1 MQSVVLCMQQYGP
14 QDRARKRSGYD
25 EIRCGR
31 ELVDAKLKKGLLE
44 VCVLVALKKEESY
57 GYKIIGDISPYIE
70 VSESTLYPILK
81 RLEATGCLT
90 TRSKEYNGRLRKY
103 YMITEAGK
111 RKIRES
117 IADLDELKRVYDFIY
132 REGY

>member
-1 MQSVVLCMQQYGP
+1 M
-14 QDRARKRSGYD
+14 
-25 EIRCGR
+25 
-31 ELVDAKLKKGLLE
+31 DAQLKKGLLE
-44 VCVLVALKKEESY
+44 VCVLVALKKEQSY
-57 GYKIIGDISPYIE
+57 GYKIINDISPYIE

-117 IADLDELKRVYDFIY
+117 ISDLDELRRVYEFIY
-132 REGY
+132 KEGL

>member
-1 MQSVVLCMQQYGP
+1 M
-14 QDRARKRSGYD
+14 
-25 EIRCGR
+25 
-31 ELVDAKLKKGLLE
+31 DAQLKKGLLE
-44 VCVLVALKKEESY
+44 VCVLVSLKREESY
-57 GYKIIGDISPYIE
+57 GYKIISDISPYIE

-117 IADLDELKRVYDFIY
+117 IDDLNELRRVYEFIY
-132 REGY
+132 KEGL